1 MFSYHLSF
9 SHSLT
14 PLHPHTNTHTPLP
27 STSFLSSFFNFFFY
41 TSPSWSIWF
50 PLLLPLPPS
59 LSHSTPPI
67 HTHTHPTTPPSSPPP
82 LLLCAKVIVDAKG
95 RGPRGS
101 YQPITSVGM
110 SGDEMECSRPA
121 GGLDGSFNAERG
133 VCKQTAADRVYA
145 CHNRSG
151 PWSIFALPFRSPF
164 LSPLSLSV
172 SIFSTA
178 TRVTVFYFTSLSPPP
193 KTSSLALLLFK
204 TITRPSSLSIIYP
217 LLFVSWFVC
226 KADQIVIMVFGGLQT
241 ERKGK

>member
-1 MFSYHLSF
+1 MTMVQQCLWNKPIRTETNSMGPGSTAGPFTTSYRINECFPTIFRSLILSPPFTHTHTTSIYFISFFFFKFFFFTPAHHEVFDFLSF
-9 SHSLT
+9 FLC
-14 PLHPHTNTHTPLP
+14 LLP
-27 STSFLSSFFNFFFY
+27 SL
-41 TSPSWSIWF
+41 I
-50 PLLLPLPPS
+50 PP
-59 LSHSTPPI
+59 PPYA

-121 GGLDGSFNAERG
+121 SGLDGSFNAERG

-151 PWSIFALPFRSPF
+151 PWSIFAQPFRSPF
-164 LSPLSLSV
+164 LSPLFLSV

-178 TRVTVFYFTSLSPPP
+178 TWVTVFYFTSLSPPP
-193 KTSSLALLLFK
+193 KTFCSAF
-204 TITRPSSLSIIYP
+204 I
-217 LLFVSWFVC
+217 
-226 KADQIVIMVFGGLQT
+226 
-241 ERKGK
+241 

>member
-1 MFSYHLSF
+1 MTMVQQCLWNKPIRTETNSMGPGSTARPFTTSYRINECFPTIFRSLILSPPFTHTHTTSIYFISFFFFKFFFLHQPIMKYLISSPSSSASFPLSF
-9 SHSLT
+9 
-14 PLHPHTNTHTPLP
+14 HP
-27 STSFLSSFFNFFFY
+27 
-41 TSPSWSIWF
+41 
-50 PLLLPLPPS
+50 PPYA
-59 LSHSTPPI
+59 

-121 GGLDGSFNAERG
+121 SGLDGSFNAERG

-151 PWSIFALPFRSPF
+151 PWSIFAQPFRSPF
-164 LSPLSLSV
+164 LSPLFLSV

-178 TRVTVFYFTSLSPPP
+178 TWVTVFYFTSLSPPP
-193 KTSSLALLLFK
+193 KTFCSAF
-204 TITRPSSLSIIYP
+204 I
-217 LLFVSWFVC
+217 
-226 KADQIVIMVFGGLQT
+226 
-241 ERKGK
+241 

>member
-1 MFSYHLSF
+1 MTMVQQCLWNKPIRTETNSMGPGSTARPFTTSYRINECF
-9 SHSLT
+9 PTIFHSLILSP
-14 PLHPHTNTHTPLP
+14 PLHPHTHHFHLLHF
-27 STSFLSSFFNFFFY
+27 FLLFLIFFFY

-59 LSHSTPPI
+59 LSHSTPPYA

-121 GGLDGSFNAERG
+121 SGLDGSFNAERG

-151 PWSIFALPFRSPF
+151 PWSIFAQPFRSPF
-164 LSPLSLSV
+164 LSPLFLSV

-178 TRVTVFYFTSLSPPP
+178 TWVTVFYFTSLSPPP
-193 KTSSLALLLFK
+193 KTFCSAF
-204 TITRPSSLSIIYP
+204 I
-217 LLFVSWFVC
+217 
-226 KADQIVIMVFGGLQT
+226 
-241 ERKGK
+241 